1 MLELIKSQG
10 FYFMYWVNFLH
21 IYQPGNQVK
30 EIFDR
35 VVSECYAPL
44 IDSLLNNP
52 KISLNIN
59 AVLTER
65 LNKDYPELIEKLKTV
80 ASRGQIEFTDSAK
93 YHALLPLLPDDEVER
108 QLSLNRETNQKIL
121 GDGYQALGVFPP
133 EMAFSP
139 RLLPILEKM
148 GYKWI
153 LVDEIAYNGKLNQLK
168 KSVTYKI
175 HGSNLNIFFR
185 ERAPSNLIMSAM
197 VRHEEDLRFYLK
209 EEYGS
214 KDYMVT
220 GMDGETFGHHR
231 PGLQTLLTEL
241 LTSNEFEHS
250 FFIDLLK
257 VFPESEEVNPVVS
270 TWASSQKDIEEQI
283 QFISWNEPNNQI
295 QKLQWEL
302 QRLVMTEVKAKWQEQ
317 KADLAR
323 EKLDVGL
330 ASDQFFWSCA
340 TPWWS
345 LETIELGAWT
355 LLDSLRSLPNY
366 DQKIVD
372 RAYELYLAIIAMAF
386 EWQRS
391 GKVRQ
396 LAKDMKEAPR
406 IPFKKRTVEAGEP
419 WVYDTFIDL
428 MKKEMKKAADKENFE
443 EAVLWRDAVWK
454 LETKNDIFDA
464 IHAVDLLRHHV
475 PNIDIENLIK
485 KYKADYDRLVSGQPE
500 QRAI

>member
-1 MLELIKSQG
+1 MLIL
-10 FYFMYWVNFLH
+10 F
-21 IYQPGNQVK
+21 
-30 EIFDR
+30 
-35 VVSECYAPL
+35 
-44 IDSLLNNP
+44 
-52 KISLNIN
+52 
-59 AVLTER
+59 
-65 LNKDYPELIEKLKTV
+65 
-80 ASRGQIEFTDSAK
+80 
-93 YHALLPLLPDDEVER
+93 
-108 QLSLNRETNQKIL
+108 QKN
-121 GDGYQALGVFPP
+121 Y
-133 EMAFSP
+133 
-139 RLLPILEKM
+139 
-148 GYKWI
+148 
-153 LVDEIAYNGKLNQLK
+153 GK
-168 KSVTYKI
+168 
-175 HGSNLNIFFR
+175 
-185 ERAPSNLIMSAM
+185 
-197 VRHEEDLRFYLK
+197 
-209 EEYGS
+209 
-214 KDYMVT
+214 
-220 GMDGETFGHHR
+220 
-231 PGLQTLLTEL
+231 
-241 LTSNEFEHS
+241 
-250 FFIDLLK
+250 FIDLLK